1 MGESNWMII
10 KDSDNNVHRYSSKAN
25 WKSKRRNEIL
35 RQIFPGAAVAM
46 AASQVSMLETGT
58 EPMVSPVDGLYRG
71 TVLPP
76 VSSCHW
82 PLMKLR
88 IWIMVLPPNVFW
100 GGVGMGPFWD
110 LGP

>member
-46 AASQVSMLETGT
+46 AAAILIFLSFFQGEEENEASAEISETAEAESAAMQEEET
-58 EPMVSPVDGLYRG
+58 ILI
-71 TVLPP
+71 
-76 VSSCHW
+76 
-82 PLMKLR
+82 K
-88 IWIMVLPPNVFW
+88 IIMS
-100 GGVGMGPFWD
+100 
-110 LGP
+110 